1 MQTIIVTSTKKLRQT
16 AQKVGR
22 YEHSTITQALED
34 VGFIHCTTPP
44 QVMDVVP
51 RFIDVEDIILLL
63 IDVEKVQP
71 EVKYEAAKSGRTGS
85 FPHIYGPLNNN
96 AVYKIIPLKK
106 RKQHLQNSTSNHRAN
121 VAK

>member
-1 MQTIIVTSTKKLRQT
+1 
-16 AQKVGR
+16 
-22 YEHSTITQALED
+22 
-34 VGFIHCTTPP
+34 
-44 QVMDVVP
+44 MDVVP